1 MKTANS
7 WGLAIAALTAGVSMS
22 LCGFAGAQGKPESG
36 RGPEADVPKA
46 QGRPEAAPKRMLPQP
61 RPVEEDAPAA
71 SEEAPGR
78 WRGCPDPGR
87 KLELI
92 V

>member
-1 MKTANS
+1 MRTAITQ
-7 WGLAIAALTAGVSMS
+7 GRCVAVLAVCLSATFCDRVA
-22 LCGFAGAQGKPESG
+22 AQGKPGSG
-36 RGPEADVPKA
+36 RGPEAGASKA
-46 QGRPEAAPKRMLPQP
+46 EGPPEATPKRLLPQP
-61 RPVEEDAPAA
+61 RPLEDAPAA

-78 WRGCPDPGR
+78 WQNCPDPGR